1 MLLVLKFSLLGFSE
15 EFPLFLPRQG
25 GRRSSSYDVNELS
38 KSVGTTLG
46 FSSMESP
53 RIDIVESTASLVNY
67 GTSSGTRESYPD
79 VQKGIKLLRR
89 TVGCLCAYSFGQ
101 LSLSVPSDMSILDA
115 FAELLMILSSK
126 DTRPRLV
133 FTFQV
138 SRMLPYNFYLGRVFS
153 APVGVLP
160 SLWNYGNDQCVKCGS
175 G

>member
-1 MLLVLKFSLLGFSE
+1 MLLVLKLLFLGVSE

-25 GRRSSSYDVNELS
+25 GRRSSGDDLSELS

-53 RIDIVESTASLVNY
+53 RIDTVESTASLVNY

-89 TVGCLCAYSFGQ
+89 SVGCLCAYGFGQ

-115 FAELLMILSSK
+115 FAELLNILSSK
-126 DTRPRLV
+126 ETRSRL
-133 FTFQV
+133 
-138 SRMLPYNFYLGRVFS
+138 
-153 APVGVLP
+153 VLP
-160 SLWNYGNDQCVKCGS
+160 SELLERFSCHTASTIGRVTESPSGS
-175 G
+175 LPEPPNL